1 MNSVVYYNQGT
12 KRYHDGDYNIAIDAF
27 TKAIE
32 LDPTDGGIYHNR
44 GYAREKMGDKQG
56 ATNDY
61 NQASILGIGGES

>member
-1 MNSVVYYNQGT
+1 MNASPHSNKGVVLACLEDYQG
-12 KRYHDGDYNIAIDAF
+12 AIDSF

-44 GYAREKMGDKQG
+44 GYAGEKMGDKQG